1 MTVAGDPV
9 DDPVTGFSYPTVIP
23 EVSRPE
29 ASNWHD
35 TDWNYVNKKV
45 FNLQKQIAKAEREGR
60 GGKVKRLQNLLT
72 RSIAAKKLAVRRVTE
87 NPGAKT
93 PGVDGETWNTPTA
106 KALAV
111 ETSRRGVSP
120 SWGRAPYLGRSYR
133 IVG

>member
-1 MTVAGDPV
+1 MTKNSGNQLKTAVA
-9 DDPVTGFSYPTVIP
+9 IP
-23 EVSRPE
+23 KVSRTE
-29 ASNWHD
+29 TSNWHE

-45 FNLQKQIAKAEREGR
+45 FNLQKQIAKAEREDR

-87 NPGAKT
+87 NQGAKT

-111 ETSRRGVSP
+111 ERLKKDISLNLLN
-120 SWGRAPYLGRSYR
+120 AYSYPNPMER
-133 IVG
+133 NAL